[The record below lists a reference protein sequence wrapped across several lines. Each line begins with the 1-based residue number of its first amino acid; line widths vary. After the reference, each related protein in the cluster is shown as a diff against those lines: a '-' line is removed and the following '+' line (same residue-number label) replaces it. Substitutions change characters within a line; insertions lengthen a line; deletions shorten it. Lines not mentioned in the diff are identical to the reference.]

1 MPEEPD
7 AQNWRR
13 FAKLRPTKKQLRR
26 RARKLE
32 AATVKHAHTYLI
44 HRWGNV
50 KQARRAVVS
59 WLLLM
64 AVLIGISG
72 LQLSSFQGSYSH
84 VAAIEGGT
92 YAEGVQGPLETIN
105 PLFASTSAE
114 LSASKLVFASL
125 VSYDSTNT
133 LRTDVAKGWTVQNDG
148 KRYVV
153 DLKDDVKWHDGKPL
167 TADDVV
173 FTVERIK
180 NPMTRAVSARSWAG
194 VTVAKSGPYQVV
206 FDLPAAFAPFPHT
219 FMTFGILPK
228 HLLEKVRPESM
239 REDQFNRNPVG
250 AGPFVFTRLQVIDP
264 NQDRLVVYL
273 EANKHFFRGAP
284 KLERFQ
290 LHVYRN
296 HDQISRAFI
305 TKEINAAT
313 DLTSGDVSYIS
324 KMVADAKTNDTEL
337 FDGVYALFNNDSDV
351 LKDIKVRQALL
362 KATNRTAV
370 ISAIHG
376 YGVPL
381 EGPLSD
387 DHYETFQARKQA
399 PFDKAGAQALL
410 DEAGWKL
417 NGNVRMKDGRPLKVA
432 LATPDTG
439 DYPVV
444 VDALVKQWQS
454 VGVTIEKRLVKP
466 SDITSNVIIPR
477 AYDVLVYELV
487 LGVDPDVYAY
497 WHSAEADPRG
507 RNLANYRNGLVDDA
521 LVSGKA
527 RTEADLRRTKYEAFF
542 DQWLKDTPSV
552 ALYQPTLHYV
562 TVSSA
567 HTVPE
572 RQVIADATDRYRSV
586 ELWTIDEAR
595 LNKTP

>member
-13 FAKLRPTKKQLRR
+13 FTKLRPTKKQLRK

-32 AATVKHAHTYLI
+32 VATVKHAHTYLI

-50 KQARRAVVS
+50 KQARRAVIA

-72 LQLSSFQGSYSH
+72 VQLSSFQASYSQ
-84 VAAIEGGT
+84 VAAVEGGT

-105 PLFASTSAE
+105 PLFAQTSAE
-114 LSASKLVFASL
+114 VSASKLVFASL
-125 VSYDSTNT
+125 LSYDSTNS

-148 KRYVV
+148 KRYTV
-153 DLKDDVKWHDGKPL
+153 DLKDTIKWHDGKPL

-180 NPMTRAVSARSWAG
+180 NPLTRAANERSWAG

-219 FMTFGILPK
+219 FLTFGILPK
-228 HLLEKVRPESM
+228 HLLEKVKPESM

-250 AGPFVFTRLQVIDP
+250 AGPFVFSRLQVIDP
-264 NQDRLVVYL
+264 SQDRMVVYL

-313 DLTSGDVSYIS
+313 DITARDVNYIT
-324 KMVADAKTNDTEL
+324 KMVTDSRVNNTRL
-337 FDGVYALFNNDSDV
+337 FNGMYAMLNNDSEI

-362 KATNRTAV
+362 KATDRKAV
-370 ISAIHG
+370 IEAVYG

-387 DHYETFQARKQA
+387 DHYESFQSRRQA

-410 DEAGWKL
+410 EEAGWKL
-417 NGNVRMKDGRPLKVA
+417 NGNVRMKDGRPLKVT

-444 VDALVKQWQS
+444 IDAIIKQWQS

-466 SDITSNVIIPR
+466 SDVISNVIIPR
-477 AYDVLVYELV
+477 AYDVLVYELA
-487 LGVDPDVYAY
+487 LGIDPDVYPY
-497 WHSAEADPRG
+497 WHSTQADPRG
-507 RNLANYRNGLVDDA
+507 NNYANYRNGLVDDA
-521 LVSGKA
+521 VVSGKA
-527 RTEADLRRTKYEAFF
+527 RSEADLRRTKYEAFF
-542 DQWLKDTPSV
+542 DQWLKDTPAI

-562 TVSSA
+562 TVNSA
-567 HTVPE
+567 VNIPE
-572 RQVIADATDRYRSV
+572 RQAIADAADRYRSV
-586 ELWTIDEAR
+586 ELWTIDQAR